1 MHPRPILLLCLA
13 LAAPAAHAQSS
24 LGQQGSLPPPRAAAP
39 APAPAP
45 AQAPTAQA
53 PQPPAPARPAPAKP
67 PQAPSAPRTAAPA
80 RPAQTAPGQA
90 APTQA
95 APAQAAPARPP
106 AAQAT
111 PTVQPRPGTTAT
123 RPATPPGQAQ
133 QQQRRRAAPAAAAA
147 GAAAGAAAVAIAP
160 PAPAAP
166 PPPPAPTVGADT
178 GRPLPRFA
186 ALGSNQVNLRI
197 GPDLRFRIDWTYQ
210 RKDLPVQIIE
220 EHQVWRRIRD
230 PEGTEGWVQR
240 PLLTSRRTFI
250 VQGEERTLRRRPDE
264 QAEAVAHL
272 RPGVIGSLRRCEA
285 GSAWCEA
292 RIGDYS
298 GWIRRRDIW
307 GVMPDEVI
315 GD

>member
-24 LGQQGSLPPPRAAAP
+24 LGQQGNLPPPRAAAP

-45 AQAPTAQA
+45 AQAPTAQV

-67 PQAPSAPRTAAPA
+67 PQAPPAPRGTAPA
-80 RPAQTAPGQA
+80 RPAPAAPGQV
-90 APTQA
+90 APS
-95 APAQAAPARPP
+95 QAAPARPP

-123 RPATPPGQAQ
+123 RPGTPPGQAQ
-133 QQQRRRAAPAAAAA
+133 QQQRRRNAPAAAA
-147 GAAAGAAAVAIAP
+147 GAAAGAAAVAVAP

-166 PPPPAPTVGADT
+166 PPPPVPTVGSDT

-285 GSAWCEA
+285 GNAWCEA
-292 RIGDYS
+292 RIGDHS

>member
-1 MHPRPILLLCLA
+1 MHPRPLLLLCLT
-13 LAAPAAHAQSS
+13 LAAPAADAQSS

-39 APAPAP
+39 APTAP
-45 AQAPTAQA
+45 A

-67 PQAPSAPRTAAPA
+67 PQAPTAPRTAAPA
-80 RPAQTAPGQA
+80 QTAPAQT
-90 APTQA
+90 
-95 APAQAAPARPP
+95 APARPP
-106 AAQAT
+106 AAQAA
-111 PTVQPRPGTTAT
+111 PTVQPRPGTAAT
-123 RPATPPGQAQ
+123 RPATPPNQAQ
-133 QQQRRRAAPAAAAA
+133 QQPRRRTAPAAAAA

-166 PPPPAPTVGADT
+166 PPPPAPTVGSDT

-186 ALGSNQVNLRI
+186 ALGSNQVNLRV

-240 PLLTSRRTFI
+240 PLLTSRRTFV
-250 VQGEERTLRRRPDE
+250 VQGEQRNLRRRPDD
-264 QAEAVAHL
+264 QAEAAAHL

-292 RIGDYS
+292 RVGDHS
-298 GWIRRRDIW
+298 GWIKRSEIW

>member
-1 MHPRPILLLCLA
+1 
-13 LAAPAAHAQSS
+13 
-24 LGQQGSLPPPRAAAP
+24 
-39 APAPAP
+39 
-45 AQAPTAQA
+45 
-53 PQPPAPARPAPAKP
+53 
-67 PQAPSAPRTAAPA
+67 
-80 RPAQTAPGQA
+80 
-90 APTQA
+90 
-95 APAQAAPARPP
+95 
-106 AAQAT
+106 
-111 PTVQPRPGTTAT
+111 VQPRPGTTAT
-123 RPATPPGQAQ
+123 RPGTPSNQAQ
-133 QQQRRRAAPAAAAA
+133 QPRRRNAPAAAAA
-147 GAAAGAAAVAIAP
+147 GAAAGAAAVAVAP

-166 PPPPAPTVGADT
+166 PPPPAPTVGSDT

-186 ALGSNQVNLRI
+186 ALGSNQVNLRV

-240 PLLTSRRTFI
+240 PLLTSRRTFM
-250 VQGEERTLRRRPDE
+250 VQGEERNLRRRPED
-264 QAEAVAHL
+264 QAEAIAHL

-292 RIGDYS
+292 RVGDYS
-298 GWIRRRDIW
+298 GWIKRSEIW

>member
-24 LGQQGSLPPPRAAAP
+24 LGQQGNLPPPRAAAP
-39 APAPAP
+39 SAAPA
-45 AQAPTAQA
+45 AQA
-53 PQPPAPARPAPAKP
+53 PQQQPAPARPAPAKP
-67 PQAPSAPRTAAPA
+67 PQAPSAPRPAAPP
-80 RPAQTAPGQA
+80 RPAQAPPTPA

-95 APAQAAPARPP
+95 TPARPP

-133 QQQRRRAAPAAAAA
+133 PPQQRRRNAPAAAAA

-166 PPPPAPTVGADT
+166 PPPPAPTVGSDT

-240 PLLTSRRTFI
+240 PLLTSRRSFI
-250 VQGEERTLRRRPDE
+250 VQGEERTLRRRPDS

-298 GWIRRRDIW
+298 GWIKRSEIW
-307 GVMPDEVI
+307 GVTPDEVI